1 MRERSY
7 RRQTFGLEMSQLA
20 WWAVASASYLCGTT
34 FDFGVILFSPNSHL
48 PKLKLL
54 LWERRPKL
62 DHCIPKLVFLSELVS
77 NLSRKLKT
85 KKVLLKMFVNPE
97 RIDHSCCWFRSPEKG
112 DNYFFKVAK
121 FSFMQFANTTAASD
135 INFSSFTR
143 HSYCIELIHIYIA
156 LQSHEVNFKDLICD
170 WKRKSFGKFFFPHWF
185 SGNKKALSFLLLR
198 PIETFVFLN
207 HAILINAISQHSD
220 FLLRGANKVQ

>member
-85 KKVLLKMFVNPE
+85 KKFYWKWLSILKGS
-97 RIDHSCCWFRSPEKG
+97 I
-112 DNYFFKVAK
+112 
-121 FSFMQFANTTAASD
+121 TAAADLGVPRKETIIFLRLRNFLSCNPSPD
-135 INFSSFTR
+135 IFNKILLTLCS
-143 HSYCIELIHIYIA
+143 HSLQNTKTTCTAQIIEIA
-156 LQSHEVNFKDLICD
+156 LVNCCYVGSFNGINLCMTSPSFDLD
-170 WKRKSFGKFFFPHWF
+170 TF
-185 SGNKKALSFLLLR
+185 FLLLLLFNLV
-198 PIETFVFLN
+198 IGYDDIF
-207 HAILINAISQHSD
+207 SQ
-220 FLLRGANKVQ
+220 FTAW